1 MRNSKLTTDQ
11 TNQVLVSSMQLLSE
25 ELNYDTIEHL
35 YDVIEFSKKIKK
47 QGSFSSK
54 SLKKLSDN
62 IFLASVKLKHAE
74 REILAAY

>member
-25 ELNYDTIEHL
+25 ELSYETIEHL
-35 YDVIEFSKKIKK
+35 YNVIEFSKKIKK
-47 QGSFSSK
+47 EGSFSPK